1 MLTLNGQD
9 AIEFWIVD
17 AKTRTVTVHT
27 KTGMSV
33 YRAGFTVPVAILDD
47 RIDVDEIFFRL

>member
-33 YRAGFTVPVAILDD
+33 YQAGFTVPVAILDD